1 MDTERG
7 GGVPHPE
14 PVFSLKR
21 TQQKLS
27 RNDGFINLIAQV
39 YKDMEEKKKVTGW
52 KHITA
57 DEVIKEVS
65 PLYP

>member
-21 TQQKLS
+21 MQQKMS
-27 RNDGFINLIAQV
+27 CNDGFINLIAQV
-39 YKDMEEKKKVTGW
+39 YKDMKKKKMSQDG
-52 KHITA
+52 KILLLM
-57 DEVIKEVS
+57 K
-65 PLYP
+65 L

>member
-21 TQQKLS
+21 TQQKMS

-39 YKDMEEKKKVTGW
+39 YKDMEEKKKSQDGNILLLM
-52 KHITA
+52 K
-57 DEVIKEVS
+57 
-65 PLYP
+65 L